1 MTKVPETNSILRQR
15 DGHEARVSYAEL
27 FFDLVYVFAV
37 TQLSHALLHHL
48 SWGGALET
56 LILWF
61 AVWLV
66 WQYTCWFTNWF
77 DPEKTSVRV
86 CLFVLMAIG
95 LVMAAAIPEA
105 FGERGLIFACCIAA
119 MQIGRSAFALARL
132 GRDSPLTRNF
142 QRIIIWSA
150 IAGCFWIGGGLVEGP
165 ARIILWVIGVGCE
178 YFAPMFGLWL
188 PVLGRSDPGRE
199 WTIEGGHLVERCAL
213 FVIVALG
220 ESVLVTGAT
229 LSEAEAWQLPA
240 LIAFLAAFVGSIAM
254 WWVYFDTSTRDATE
268 AIVESEDPGQFGAY
282 IHYLHVL
289 LVAGVI
295 VAAVGN
301 DLSIKHP
308 DQPVDIAALAVIFG
322 GPAIYLIGNAIYK
335 RLIYGQIPLSHVV
348 GLLALAIAAPFG
360 LLTDLLMIS
369 GITTAIILAVAVW
382 EGCASRQNRV
392 PAVHHVS

>member
-1 MTKVPETNSILRQR
+1 MTAAPGNSSILRER

-37 TQLSHALLHHL
+37 TQLSHSLLHHL

-77 DPEKTSVRV
+77 DPEKTPIRL
-86 CLFVLMAIG
+86 CLFVLMAVG

-105 FGERGLIFACCIAA
+105 FKERGLIFACCIAA
-119 MQIGRSAFALARL
+119 MQVGRSAFALAQL
-132 GRDSPLTRNF
+132 GRGSPLTANF
-142 QRIIIWSA
+142 QRLLIWSV
-150 IAGCFWIGGGLVEGP
+150 IAGCFWIAGGLAEGP
-165 ARIILWVIGVGCE
+165 LRIVLWVIAVGCE

-188 PVLGRSDPGRE
+188 PILGRSHSGSE

-220 ESVLVTGAT
+220 ESILVTGAT
-229 LSEAEAWQLPA
+229 LSESEAWELPA
-240 LIAFLAAFVGSIAM
+240 LIAFLVAFVGSIAM

-268 AIVESEDPGQFGAY
+268 VIVESDNPGQLGAY

-308 DQPVDIAALAVIFG
+308 DQPVDIASLAVIYG
-322 GPAIYLIGNAIYK
+322 GPAIYLVGNAIYK
-335 RLIYGQIPLSHVV
+335 RLIYGRVPISHIA
-348 GLLALAIAAPFG
+348 GLLALALAAPFS
-360 LLTDLLMIS
+360 LSTDLLMIS
-369 GITTAIILAVAVW
+369 GITTVIVLAVAVW
-382 EGCASRQNRV
+382 EGFVSRKSRAPAERHAS
-392 PAVHHVS
+392 